1 MFKYPR
7 LQTSIV
13 NVFCTSKQE
22 AFFLKY
28 KASKDIP
35 RIINTLN
42 TLSPSEIAN
51 AASTEYDKKVTAIS
65 VSMWL
70 QRHPEFRKNIAV
82 QLSFPNLQKPDDN
95 NERVRQRVLAELY
108 VNNAMLFQ
116 IKDMQTLEC
125 ARKYLDIVEEILK
138 P

>member
-1 MFKYPR
+1 
-7 LQTSIV
+7 
-13 NVFCTSKQE
+13 
-22 AFFLKY
+22 LKY

-35 RIINTLN
+35 RLINTLN

-51 AASTEYDKKVTAIS
+51 AASTEYNKEVTAIS

-70 QRHPEFRKNIAV
+70 QRHAEFRKNVAA
-82 QLSFPNLQKPDDN
+82 QMSFVNMQKPDDRSD
-95 NERVRQRVLAELY
+95 RVRQRVLAELY

-125 ARKYLDIVEEILK
+125 ARKYLDIVEEMLK

>member
-1 MFKYPR
+1 
-7 LQTSIV
+7 LQR
-13 NVFCTSKQE
+13 FLQKQIGG
-22 AFFLKY
+22 FFLKY

-35 RIINTLN
+35 RLINTLS

-51 AASTEYDKKVTAIS
+51 AASTEYNKRVTAIS

-82 QLSFPNLQKPDDN
+82 QLTFADMQKQDDKT
-95 NERVRQRVLAELY
+95 ERVRQRVLAELY

-125 ARKYLDIVEEILK
+125 ARKYLDIVEEMLK

>member
-1 MFKYPR
+1 
-7 LQTSIV
+7 LEG
-13 NVFCTSKQE
+13 KQE
-22 AFFLKY
+22 AVFLKY

-35 RIINTLN
+35 RIVTTLN

-51 AASTEYDKKVTAIS
+51 AASTEYNKKVTAIS

-70 QRHPEFRKNIAV
+70 QRHPEFRRNIST
-82 QLSFPNLQKPDDN
+82 QLTFNNTQKTD
-95 NERVRQRVLAELY
+95 ERIRQRVLAELY

-125 ARKYLDIVEEILK
+125 ARKYLDIVEEMLK

>member
-1 MFKYPR
+1 M
-7 LQTSIV
+7 
-13 NVFCTSKQE
+13 
-22 AFFLKY
+22 KY

-35 RIINTLN
+35 RIVTTLN

-51 AASTEYDKKVTAIS
+51 AASTEYDKKITAIS

-70 QRHPEFRKNIAV
+70 QRHPEFRKDIAT
-82 QLSFPNLQKPDDN
+82 QLTLSNMQKSED
-95 NERVRQRVLAELY
+95 RIRQRVLAELY

-116 IKDMQTLEC
+116 IKDMQSLEC
-125 ARKYLDIVEEILK
+125 ARKYLDIVEEMLK

>member
-1 MFKYPR
+1 
-7 LQTSIV
+7 V
-13 NVFCTSKQE
+13 KQPGGL
-22 AFFLKY
+22 FLKY

-35 RIINTLN
+35 RIVTTLN

-51 AASTEYDKKVTAIS
+51 AASTEYDKKITAIS

-70 QRHPEFRKNIAV
+70 QRHPEFRRNIST
-82 QLSFPNLQKPDDN
+82 QLTVNNMQKTD
-95 NERVRQRVLAELY
+95 ERVRQRVLAELY

-125 ARKYLDIVEEILK
+125 ARKYLDIVEEMLK

>member
-1 MFKYPR
+1 
-7 LQTSIV
+7 
-13 NVFCTSKQE
+13 
-22 AFFLKY
+22 LKY

-35 RIINTLN
+35 RIITMLN

-51 AASTEYDKKVTAIS
+51 AASTEYNKKVTAIS

-70 QRHPEFRKNIAV
+70 QRHPEFRRNVAT
-82 QLSFPNLQKPDDN
+82 QLSFNNLQKPDDKT
-95 NERVRQRVLAELY
+95 ERDRQRVLAELY

-116 IKDMQTLEC
+116 IKDIQTLEC
-125 ARKYLDIVEEILK
+125 ARKYLDIVEEMLK

>member
-1 MFKYPR
+1 M
-7 LQTSIV
+7 
-13 NVFCTSKQE
+13 
-22 AFFLKY
+22 KY

-35 RIINTLN
+35 RIVTMLN

-70 QRHPEFRKNIAV
+70 QRHPEFRKNITT
-82 QLSFPNLQKPDDN
+82 QLSFNNIQKSEDKT
-95 NERVRQRVLAELY
+95 ERVRQRVLAELY

-125 ARKYLDIVEEILK
+125 ARKYLDIVEEMLK

>member
-1 MFKYPR
+1 M
-7 LQTSIV
+7 
-13 NVFCTSKQE
+13 
-22 AFFLKY
+22 KY

-51 AASTEYDKKVTAIS
+51 AASTEYNKKVTAIS

-70 QRHPEFRKNIAV
+70 QRHPEFRKNIAA
-82 QLSFPNLQKPDDN
+82 QLSFANLQKPDDKTD
-95 NERVRQRVLAELY
+95 RVRQRVLAELY

-116 IKDMQTLEC
+116 IKDMQTLEY
-125 ARKYLDIVEEILK
+125 ARRYLDIVEEMLK